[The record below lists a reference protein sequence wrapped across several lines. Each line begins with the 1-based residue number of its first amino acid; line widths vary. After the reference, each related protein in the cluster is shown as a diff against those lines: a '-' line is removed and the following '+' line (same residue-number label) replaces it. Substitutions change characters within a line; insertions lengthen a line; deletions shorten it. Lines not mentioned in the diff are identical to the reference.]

1 MPAEYGSYK
10 KFNIQDV
17 FVLLIKYFV
26 KLKRYLKSN
35 RRNLDCNIYWN
46 FQLMNSNSFIKELS
60 NLNYVH
66 N

>member
-35 RRNLDCNIYWN
+35 RRNSDCNIYWN

>member
-10 KFNIQDV
+10 KFNILDV

-60 NLNYVH
+60 NLNFVH

>member
-10 KFNIQDV
+10 KFNILDV